1 MAIII
6 SNNLESTFQ
15 LGEAWGR
22 EAKPGWVIG
31 LDGDLGAGKTHLVKG
46 IARGMGVTDPV
57 TSPTFTLL
65 QEYQGT
71 ETSLYHLDLYRLETL
86 EAIESAGLDEYLM
99 NPDGVIVVEWMSRWT
114 GPTPEHFRKAHIRWL
129 EENRREISYEDFGI

>member
-15 LGEAWGR
+15 LGESWGR

-65 QEYQGT
+65 QEYQGS
-71 ETSLYHLDLYRLETL
+71 EISLYHLDLYRLETQ